1 VTDQEPTENAK
12 AEPDPPLNRAARRA
26 LRRGKNLTSRSLAGP
41 GVATPAPRNQV
52 AAVRRRAGRRGN
64 R

>member
-1 VTDQEPTENAK
+1 MADQESTDNAK

-26 LRRGKNLTSRSLAGP
+26 LRRGKNPTSRSLP
-41 GVATPAPRNQV
+41 GLSVTTPAPRNPV
-52 AAVRRRAGRRGN
+52 VAVRRRAGRRGN